1 MHNQSTRFVFATP
14 KMNKQM
20 NNQVNNLFHFSI
32 FQIVQMIQIEPPA
45 SKTNSQKQKKP
56 QKAA

>member
-32 FQIVQMIQIEPPA
+32 FQIVQMIRM
-45 SKTNSQKQKKP
+45 
-56 QKAA
+56 KALIPKINL